1 MFVKST
7 PKTPKST
14 VCYCFDKNGHK
25 SYICNDRLRKHSNKV
40 EIKTKSNEPIM
51 TKKIKQIWVP
61 KGTNLRKI
69 VVSKKTWVPK
79 LT

>member
-1 MFVKST
+1 MFVKAT
-7 PKTPKST
+7 PKIQKST
-14 VCYCFDKNGHK
+14 ICYYCGKNGHK

-40 EIKTKSNEPIM
+40 EIKTKSNVPLM
-51 TKKIKQIWVP
+51 TKKIKQILVP